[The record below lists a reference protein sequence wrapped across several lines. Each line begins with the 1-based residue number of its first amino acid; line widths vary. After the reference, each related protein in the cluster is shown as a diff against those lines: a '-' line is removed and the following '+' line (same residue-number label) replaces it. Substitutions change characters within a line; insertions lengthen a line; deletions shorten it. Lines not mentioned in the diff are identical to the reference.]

1 MRRSTQLLRAGA
13 GAALLL
19 AALLGAN
26 CSVNPATG
34 RRQLAL
40 LGEAQEI
47 ELGRDADREI
57 TASLGLYGDEET
69 QRYVEQVGRP
79 LAAVSERPEL
89 PWQFRVVDDPVVNA
103 FALPGG
109 FVYVTRG
116 ILAHFS
122 SEAELASVLG
132 HEIGHV
138 TARHS
143 VERISKTQLATLGLG
158 VAMIASRE
166 ARQFGDLA
174 QVGLGLLFLKFSRDD
189 ERQADDLGLRYTA
202 RGGYDPREM
211 PKVFATLERVSAAAG
226 GRVPDWLATHPTP
239 EDRNQRLSAQIA
251 ALPPEQRQGKVERDG
266 YLRRLEG
273 LTFGPDP
280 REGFFQGSVFYHPAM
295 AFRLE
300 FPSGWTLRNLKQAV
314 VALSPRE
321 DAAVVLTLASESSP
335 EAAARQ
341 FFGQPGIEQG
351 TEWRRGLYHF
361 RTVPQA
367 GGGKRELRGIAGFF
381 AHQGR
386 VFHLRGLS
394 VAEAWRD
401 SQNPIADSLGSFARL
416 TDRRYLDVRP
426 AKLTIVPLAQSM
438 TLAEFVRRHPST
450 ADLETLAILNG
461 VRPDEPLPAGRL
473 VKRVGGG
480 ELPAAPPR

>member
-1 MRRSTQLLRAGA
+1 
-13 GAALLL
+13 
-19 AALLGAN
+19 
-26 CSVNPATG
+26 
-34 RRQLAL
+34 
-40 LGEAQEI
+40 
-47 ELGRDADREI
+47 
-57 TASLGLYGDEET
+57 
-69 QRYVEQVGRP
+69 
-79 LAAVSERPEL
+79 
-89 PWQFRVVDDPVVNA
+89 VVDDPVVNA

-109 FVYVTRG
+109 FLYVTRG
-116 ILAHFS
+116 ILAHFG

-143 VERISKTQLATLGLG
+143 VERISKAQLATLGLG

-211 PKVFATLERVSAAAG
+211 PRVFATLERVSAKAG
-226 GRVPDWLATHPTP
+226 GRVPGWLATHPTP
-239 EDRNQRLSAQIA
+239 EDRAQRLSAQIA
-251 ALPPEQRQGKVERDG
+251 ALPPEQRQGKVESAG

-280 REGFFQGSVFYHPAM
+280 REGFFQGSAFYHPAM
-295 AFRLE
+295 AFRLA
-300 FPSGWTLRNLKQAV
+300 FPAGWTTQNTRQAV
-314 VALSPRE
+314 FAVSPGQ
-321 DAAVVLTLASESSP
+321 DAAVVLMLASESSP
-335 EAAARQ
+335 EAAARE
-341 FFGQPGIEQG
+341 FFAQPGVEQG
-351 TEWRRGLYHF
+351 SEWRRGLFHF

-367 GGGKRELRGIAGFF
+367 GSAERELRGIAGFF
-381 AHQGR
+381 THQGR

-394 VAEAWRD
+394 VAEAWPGA
-401 SQNPIADSLGSFARL
+401 QGPIAESLTSFARL

-426 AKLTIVPLAQSM
+426 AKLAIAPLAQAM

-473 VKRVGGG
+473 VKRVVGGD
-480 ELPAAPPR
+480 LPEAPSR